1 MIDNI
6 TNYSSV
12 KLYIVMINNIAYHNK
27 TNHSSVK
34 LYIVMI
40 DNITNFNANSYNVL
54 LP

>member
-6 TNYSSV
+6 
-12 KLYIVMINNIAYHNK
+12 

-40 DNITNFNANSYNVL
+40 DNITNHSSVILYIVMIDNIAYHNKTNHSSVKFIL
-54 LP
+54 